1 LLTTTIQHVPE
12 VPTELWAT
20 IAEFLASDDGIF
32 SLPQLNVANR
42 EIFEGTL
49 SVLYETVKLKDEE
62 AFTRSIGNVNLNGFK
77 HTKYVNRMDP
87 DHRLMPSRRYLFV
100 NDVTLPLLRMHQ
112 RYQALLSG
120 STSPPPSDFTDIF
133 PRLVI
138 FAEAKPG
145 PTRRALAHNHFL
157 NRYPP
162 QHLTLHHPVSLST
175 VMQLCTPV
183 TLGNARAAS
192 FFGSY
197 VPDPNAKRYNDFGR
211 EVLLCD
217 IVGITLKPGAY
228 LKATEP
234 KDMSKCL
241 PTTEGAEFT
250 LQIEDEADAPGVEET
265 LKVVLDHL
273 KAYAGAKKVIIRERW
288 IKVVL
293 HCAPSVL
300 LKWIDLVSSTSQS
313 ASRC

>member
-12 VPTELWAT
+12 VPTEIWGT

-32 SLPQLNVANR
+32 SLPQLNVASR
-42 EIFEGTL
+42 ETFEGTL
-49 SVLYETVKLKDEE
+49 PVLYETVKLRDEE
-62 AFTRSIGNVNLNGFK
+62 AFTRSIGNVNLKGWK
-77 HTKYVNRMDP
+77 YTKYVHRTDP
-87 DHRLMPSRRYLFV
+87 DHRLMPSCRYLFV

-120 STSPPPSDFTDIF
+120 STTSPPSDFTDIF

-145 PTRRALAHNHFL
+145 PTRRALPHNHFL
-157 NRYPP
+157 NKNAP
-162 QHLTLHHPVSLST
+162 QHLTLYHPDSLST

-183 TLGNARAAS
+183 KLGTARGAS

-197 VPDPNAKRYNDFGR
+197 APDPNAKRNNDFGR

-217 IVGITLKPGAY
+217 IVGIKLKPGAY
-228 LKATEP
+228 LKASEP
-234 KDMSKCL
+234 KDMSQCL

-288 IKVVL
+288 IKAVL
-293 HCAPSVL
+293 HCAVGVAQV
-300 LKWIDLVSSTSQS
+300 D
-313 ASRC
+313 